1 MLSDDELYNELQGPD
16 AQELLAELNGANE
29 RACAVVGAARLDD
42 LLREL
47 LEAYIVEDR
56 DARNQLYGVANPQAM
71 FREFGT
77 KTAVA
82 YAVGLIDDDLCRE
95 LRKIGDIRNS
105 FSHRWRSSFD
115 DAPIKKL
122 CSSLSIPK
130 DASVPFP
137 GSQAPKPK
145 PKWNLHRHRTGQGCQ
160 HRHSGERRNP
170 GNCAEYTFLVT
181 GLQRCDEGFFCFKL
195 GILNQSQGG
204 NYILQRWQ
212 R

>member
-95 LRKIGDIRNS
+95 LRKIGDIRNY
-105 FSHRWRSSFD
+105 FAHRWRSSFD

-137 GSQAPKPK
+137 GSQAPSITTTDRKK
-145 PKWNLHRHRTGQGCQ
+145 
-160 HRHSGERRNP
+160 
-170 GNCAEYTFLVT
+170 
-181 GLQRCDEGFFCFKL
+181 
-195 GILNQSQGG
+195 GILSTLHSNLPTRSTALWPCLPRSDFRSKTDQIEEAS
-204 NYILQRWQ
+204 L
-212 R
+212 